1 MASDA
6 TYPLLDSADA
16 EKMLAYARAQ
26 APGLSLPTDESTHID
41 EQINRV
47 LADDTFLGSLEDA
60 VPAAHYLEARE
71 TLRVAAGTIKN
82 VDDSFTIAALGA
94 LTGQPSLVAAG
105 YTRVAR
111 AWLDHNDTEEAE
123 KFAAKAAAA
132 GDDTALNEIAA
143 APTAASHKDFSESAP
158 ANADASTGA
167 GSATPSFANNVSLAE
182 LQERLESAKSGEANE
197 VKAHAAEFVA
207 INDAVTAGE
216 FDGAGVTMG
225 DILRTILE
233 SAVGALWASDSAAD
247 CERVAAQSFTILS
260 NARADEEYQQLPA
273 PMLAHFYSYAAQ
285 HSAADIGQRVA
296 CFAAAAR
303 EYQRYGDLD
312 NELRSTLKRVTLDVQ
327 HRAPEEAYDILAS
340 RYVDSLKL
348 QSLPVSAKWTVL
360 YSESLLLQTQD
371 MSKSKKVLLD
381 FLERHPASEA
391 TTPSEHN
398 ALAEVTELLGDRYA
412 FTGETDR
419 ARSMYF
425 LAYNLFEKAHNVRA
439 LEELRKKA

>member
-26 APGLSLPTDESTHID
+26 APGLSLPTDESAHID

-60 VPAAHYLEARE
+60 VPAALYLEARE

-143 APTAASHKDFSESAP
+143 ARIAASHKDFSESAP
-158 ANADASTGA
+158 ASVDASADANSL
-167 GSATPSFANNVSLAE
+167 SSSFGNNVSLAE
-182 LQERLESAKSGEANE
+182 LQERLESAKSGEA
-197 VKAHAAEFVA
+197 KAHAAEFVA

-216 FDGAGVTMG
+216 FDGAGSTMG

-273 PMLAHFYSYAAQ
+273 PMLARFYSDAAQ
-285 HSAADIGQRVA
+285 HSAADVEQRVA

-303 EYQRYGDLD
+303 EYQCYGDLD
-312 NELRSTLKRVTLDVQ
+312 GELRSILKTVTLDVQ

-360 YSESLLLQTQD
+360 YSESLLLQAQD
-371 MSKSKKVLLD
+371 MYKSTQVLLN
-381 FLERHPASEA
+381 FLDRHPDTEA

-398 ALAEVTELLGDRYA
+398 ALAEVAELLGDRHA
-412 FTGETDR
+412 STGKADL